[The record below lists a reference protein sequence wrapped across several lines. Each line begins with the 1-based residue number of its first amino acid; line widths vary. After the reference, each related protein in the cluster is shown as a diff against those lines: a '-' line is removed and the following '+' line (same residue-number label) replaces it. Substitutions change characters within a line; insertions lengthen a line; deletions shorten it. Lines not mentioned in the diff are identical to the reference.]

1 MTGYEL
7 SRQWFDFT
15 FENPEKIN
23 PNHTAMYF
31 FAIEHCNRLGW
42 KRKFGFPSTM
52 VMEAMGIKS
61 YKTYKK
67 TLDDLVDWGFFLMV
81 EKSRNQYSSNI
92 IALVEN
98 DKAHDKALDKALAKH
113 STKQVQSKDSIDKP
127 YNKEPYNKER
137 GVIAIA
143 SDVEVLSES
152 IYEFELFWDD
162 YDKKVDRTKCEKK
175 WSRMSESEKEVIK
188 EFVPIY
194 VSSTPEKK
202 YRKNPL
208 SFLNAKTWND
218 DWSEYQPKAK
228 NHDQFIDKLFKN

>member
-7 SRQWFDFT
+7 SRQWFDFA

-42 KRKFGFPSTM
+42 KKKFGFPSTM

-67 TLDDLVDWGFFLMV
+67 TLDDLVDWGFFVMV
-81 EKSRNQYSSNI
+81 EKSKNQYSSNI

-127 YNKEPYNKER
+127 YNQEPNNHITKPSKSDLIEYFSERGNMIESDIPLEAENFINHYEERDWKNSSGKKITEWKRQAGTWNNNYQKFNAKRLQQKEP
-137 GVIAIA
+137 
-143 SDVEVLSES
+143 
-152 IYEFELFWDD
+152 EF
-162 YDKKVDRTKCEKK
+162 
-175 WSRMSESEKEVIK
+175 
-188 EFVPIY
+188 
-194 VSSTPEKK
+194 
-202 YRKNPL
+202 NPA
-208 SFLNAKTWND
+208 NAKRLQN
-218 DWSEYQPKAK
+218 A
-228 NHDQFIDKLFKN
+228 FR

>member
-127 YNKEPYNKER
+127 YNNITIEPYN
-137 GVIAIA
+137 
-143 SDVEVLSES
+143 
-152 IYEFELFWDD
+152 
-162 YDKKVDRTKCEKK
+162 TP
-175 WSRMSESEKEVIK
+175 IK
-188 EFVPIY
+188 EDLISYF
-194 VSSTPEKK
+194 TEKGQMIESDIPLEADNFINH
-202 YRKNPL
+202 YEERKWKNT
-208 SFLNAKTWND
+208 SGEKITKWRRQASTWNNNYIKFNGNRLKNKND
-218 DWSEYQPKAK
+218 DLDARL
-228 NHDQFIDKLFKN
+228 DKIIGQ